1 MPDYTKLSAA
11 ELDQNDVLK
20 TFRSRFHIPQR
31 DGVEQI
37 YFLGNSLGLQPRN
50 AETGISNVLN
60 TWADVGVEGFFTGT
74 DSWLELHGKTAP
86 LAAKVVG
93 AHPDEVV
100 IMNQLTVNLHL
111 MMVSFYRPEGKRTKI
126 LCEQQA
132 FPSDQYLLESQL
144 KFHGLDPDEHLI
156 EVKAAD
162 GEQVISEKDILQA
175 IDTCGDELAL
185 VLIGGVNYYTGQLF
199 NIEAITAAAH
209 RVGAI
214 AGFDLAHAAGNVP
227 LHLHQWDVDFAC
239 WCNYKY
245 LNSGP
250 GAIASAFIHRRYHND
265 PTLQRFAGWW
275 GVPASERFLMKKGF
289 RASAS
294 AEGWQLSTPPVILM
308 TIHRESLLLFEEATM
323 NAIFHKGRMLSGYAH
338 FLLQKISAG
347 QAVKPFT
354 LLTPADPEQRGC
366 QLSLLMHK
374 NGKQIFD
381 HLTNTG
387 IFADWREPDVIRIAP
402 VPLYNT
408 FDEVYRFAVHL
419 EEAIRTHL

>member
-1 MPDYTKLSAA
+1 MPDYTKLTA
-11 ELDQNDVLK
+11 EQLDQTDALK
-20 TFRSRFHIPQR
+20 NFRSRFHIPMR
-31 DGVEQI
+31 HGVEQL
-37 YFLGNSLGLQPRN
+37 YFLGNSLGLQPRTTE
-50 AETGISNVLN
+50 AGIKNVLN
-60 TWADVGVEGFFTGT
+60 TWVDHGVEGFFTG
-74 DSWLELHGKTAP
+74 DNSWMGLHGKTAP
-86 LAAKVVG
+86 LAAKIVG
-93 AHPDEVV
+93 ANADEVV

-111 MMVSFYRPEGKRTKI
+111 MMVSFYRPKEKRTKI

-156 EVKAAD
+156 EVKAAE
-162 GEQVISEKDILQA
+162 GQQVISQEDILKA
-175 IDTCGDELAL
+175 IDTYGDELAL

-199 NIEAITAAAH
+199 DIEAITAAAH

-250 GAIASAFIHRRYHND
+250 GAIASAFIHRRYHSD
-265 PTLQRFAGWW
+265 PMIKRFAGWW

-294 AEGWQLSTPPVILM
+294 AEGWQLSTPPVLLM
-308 TIHRESLLLFEEATM
+308 TIHYESLLVFEEATM
-323 NAIFHKGRMLSGYAH
+323 NALYHKGRMLSGYTY
-338 FLLQKISAG
+338 FLLNKISSG
-347 QAVKPFT
+347 LEQKPFT
-354 LLTPADPEQRGC
+354 LLTPADPDQRGC

-381 HLTNTG
+381 QLTRAG

-408 FDEVYRFAVHL
+408 FDEVYRFSVHL
-419 EEAIRTHL
+419 EEAIHTYM